1 MKKKIALNL
10 SVLWNAVFGV
20 DPDLIAEDVDVSHQ
34 VFDGA
39 AQVL

>member
-1 MKKKIALNL
+1 MKKKMVYK